1 MFGEFVM
8 NNLAFVALWVA
19 SLVLFLW
26 PEISRL
32 IGAGAGEIGTLEAT
46 RLMNQPGTLI
56 LDVRDEKEFAEGHLP
71 RARNVPLKE
80 LGGKVAE
87 LAKNKAKP
95 VLVTCRTGARSA
107 AACRALKANG
117 FTSVYQLKGGFAEW
131 RKASLP
137 VEK

>member
-71 RARNVPLKE
+71 RARHVPLKE
-80 LGGKVAE
+80 LASRVGE
-87 LAKNKAKP
+87 LAKFKSKP
-95 VLVTCRTGARSA
+95 VIVTCRSGARAGA
-107 AACRALKANG
+107 AARVLKAQG
-117 FTSVYQLKGGFAEW
+117 FTGVYQLKGGIAEW
-131 RKASLP
+131 QKASLP

>member
-1 MFGEFVM
+1 MGDFLL
-8 NNLAFVALWVA
+8 NNLALVAVWLA
-19 SLVLFLW
+19 SGAMLLW
-26 PEISRL
+26 PELLRAT
-32 IGAGAGEIGTLEAT
+32 GAGSQQVGTLEAT
-46 RLMNQPGTLI
+46 RLMNQPGTLV

-80 LGGKVAE
+80 LAAKAAE

-107 AACRALKANG
+107 AACRALKAHG

-131 RKASLP
+131 QKASLP

>member
-1 MFGEFVM
+1 MGQFLLDH
-8 NNLAFVALWVA
+8 LALVAVWLASGAMLLFPELLRVA
-19 SLVLFLW
+19 GGGSQEV
-26 PEISRL
+26 
-32 IGAGAGEIGTLEAT
+32 GTLEAT
-46 RLMNQPGTLI
+46 RLMNQPGTLV

-80 LGGKVAE
+80 LAAKAAD

-107 AACRALKANG
+107 AACRALKAQG

-131 RKASLP
+131 QKASLP

>member
-1 MFGEFVM
+1 MGQFLLDH
-8 NNLAFVALWVA
+8 LALVAVWLA
-19 SLVLFLW
+19 SGAMLVF
-26 PEISRL
+26 PELLRA
-32 IGAGAGEIGTLEAT
+32 AGGGTQQVGTLEAT
-46 RLMNQPGTLI
+46 RLMNQPGTLV

-80 LGGKVAE
+80 LAAKAAE

-117 FTSVYQLKGGFAEW
+117 FTAVYQLKGGFAEW
-131 RKASLP
+131 QKASLP

>member
-71 RARNVPLKE
+71 RARHVPLKE
-80 LGGKVAE
+80 LATRVGE
-87 LAKNKAKP
+87 LAKFKSKP
-95 VLVTCRTGARSA
+95 VIVTCRSGARAGA
-107 AACRALKANG
+107 AARVLKAQG
-117 FTSVYQLKGGFAEW
+117 FTGVYQLKGGVAEW
-131 RKASLP
+131 QKASLP

>member
-19 SLVLFLW
+19 SLGLFLW

-71 RARNVPLKE
+71 RARHVPLKE
-80 LGGKVAE
+80 LATRVGE
-87 LAKNKAKP
+87 LAKFKAKP
-95 VLVTCRTGARSA
+95 VIVTCRSGARAGA
-107 AACRALKANG
+107 AARVLKAQG
-117 FTSVYQLKGGFAEW
+117 FTGVYQLKGGVAEW
-131 RKASLP
+131 QKASLP
-137 VEK
+137 IEK